1 MKNSLLIVSLA
12 VIVIVLIIVVSNVTE
27 NFQSETSVR
36 NEGASGN
43 SGSESNSG
51 GVDNSKL
58 NKIISLLGKEATM
71 SDYVRKTNIERA
83 ARSAARQYC
92 PVDPNYDPSQF
103 IKKTEIPSTDCPR
116 MPDLKNFVLKS
127 TIPPATKCPSCICPK
142 VNVSAG
148 FCKKCPDPSEICPKP
163 EPCNADN
170 CRNVIKCPPP
180 PSCPKHEPLKC
191 PPPAACPKNQPCP
204 EVKRCPP
211 NQCPKCKYYGLK
223 TVDNTKTIEE
233 LLLELLNTDDQE
245 RLKRLRA
252 LLGMTEAAAT
262 QAAATHAAATQA
274 AANDVPSP
282 SNAVDTTYSVTE
294 QSIQLEPVVDYDN
307 KCVDDRLL
315 YSAVGILGSQM
326 NN

>member
-1 MKNSLLIVSLA
+1 MKNSLLIVSLI
-12 VIVIVLIIVVSNVTE
+12 VIVIVLIIVVTNV
-27 NFQSETSVR
+27 SETFLGAETSIKGGSV
-36 NEGASGN
+36 NLVSSSGGGN
-43 SGSESNSG
+43 SAAGSSAGSSAAN
-51 GVDNSKL
+51 NSKL
-58 NKIISLLGKEATM
+58 NEIINLLGKEANM

-92 PVDPNYDPSQF
+92 PVNPDYDPSQF
-103 IKKTEIPSTDCPR
+103 IKKTEIPSADCPK

-180 PSCPKHEPLKC
+180 PTCPKQEPLRC
-191 PPPAACPKNQPCP
+191 PPPAACPKYDPCP

-233 LLLELLNTDDQE
+233 QLLELLKSDDKD

-252 LLGMTEAAAT
+252 LLGINEATAKAIV
-262 QAAATHAAATQA
+262 
-274 AANDVPSP
+274 NNNVPSP
-282 SNAVDTTYSVTE
+282 SNSVDRTYSVTQ

-315 YSAVGILGSQM
+315 YSAVGVLGSQM
-326 NN
+326 N

>member
-1 MKNSLLIVSLA
+1 MKNSLSKNSLLIVLLV
-12 VIVIVLIIVVSNVTE
+12 VIVIVLIIAVSNVTE
-27 NFQSETSVR
+27 NFQAETSVR
-36 NEGASGN
+36 NEGN
-43 SGSESNSG
+43 STGSEQNSVSP

-58 NKIISLLGKEATM
+58 NKIISMLGKEASM
-71 SDYVRKTNIERA
+71 SDYVKKTNIERA

-103 IKKTEIPSTDCPR
+103 IKKTEIPSVDCPSV
-116 MPDLKNFVLKS
+116 PNLKNFVLKS

-163 EPCNADN
+163 KPCNAEN
-170 CRNVIKCPPP
+170 CKNVC
-180 PSCPKHEPLKC
+180 PSCPPISCPKQPPLKC

-233 LLLELLNTDDQE
+233 LLLELLKTDDKE

-252 LLGMTEAAAT
+252 LLGITETAAT
-262 QAAATHAAATQA
+262 QAVATQA
-274 AANDVPSP
+274 VVNDVPSP
-282 SNAVDTTYSVTE
+282 SNAVETTYPVTE

-315 YSAVGILGSQM
+315 YSAVGVLGSQM
-326 NN
+326 N